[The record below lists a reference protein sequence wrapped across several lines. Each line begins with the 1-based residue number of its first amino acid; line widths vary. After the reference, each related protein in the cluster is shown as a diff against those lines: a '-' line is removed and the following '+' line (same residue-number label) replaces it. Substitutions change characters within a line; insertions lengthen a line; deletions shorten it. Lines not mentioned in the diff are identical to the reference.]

1 MTAVFPNAA
10 LGYRA
15 WRVTPQGMLASTGR
29 GATIWQPGDNRGYCA
44 ARGDHQVPD
53 AGCECGLYLYS
64 SFDRAHALAR
74 GIYGMTMIGAVA
86 ARGAAH
92 VAEAGLRVEQA
103 RVIAL
108 ALPKGKQHDPEDRS
122 RAQQVAARYQVV
134 LMGWDELQ
142 PSAERALGAPP
153 RMTDIPALRTMAERP
168 VSS

>member
-1 MTAVFPNAA
+1 MTAVFPSAA

-74 GIYGMTMIGAVA
+74 GIYDLTLVGAVA
-86 ARGAAH
+86 ARGCAQ

-108 ALPKGKQHDPEDRS
+108 ALPKGGQHDPADR
-122 RAQQVAARYQVV
+122 RAAQQVAARYQVP
-134 LMGWDELQ
+134 LLDWDQLQ
-142 PSAERALGAPP
+142 RSAERTLGAPP
-153 RMTDIPALRTMAERP
+153 RLTDIPASRTMAERQA
-168 VSS
+168 SS